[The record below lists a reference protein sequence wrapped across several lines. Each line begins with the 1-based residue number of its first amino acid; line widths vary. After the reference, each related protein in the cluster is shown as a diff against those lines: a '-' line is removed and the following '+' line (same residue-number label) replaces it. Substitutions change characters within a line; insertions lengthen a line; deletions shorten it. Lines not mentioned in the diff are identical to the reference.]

1 MMVWVPQ
8 SPGEPEEVTSHSWA
22 WGFTLACVSPQG
34 ELTQLSMKAG
44 VWGEKSEEL
53 TFIWMSFPLS
63 ASRRQ

>member
-53 TFIWMSFPLS
+53 LS
-63 ASRRQ
+63 G